1 MTTKEHIISVENLSK
16 TYASGFSAL
25 SEVNLSIIPG
35 EIFALLGPNGAGKTT
50 LINIICG
57 IVNPSGGRVRTGGH
71 DIVREYRSARAKI
84 GLVPQELSTDM
95 FEKVWDTV
103 RFSRNLFGKPDN
115 HAHLEKV
122 LKDLSL
128 WEKKDSKIMALSGGM
143 KRRVMI
149 AKALSHEPQILFLDE
164 PTAGVDVEL
173 RRDMWQMVRKLRE
186 SGVTIILTTHY
197 IEEAEEM
204 ADRIGVIN
212 KGRIILVEEKTKL
225 MKKLGKKQL
234 ILTLKKPLEET
245 AFEFG
250 AHQVDVSPDRTE
262 LVYTFDSQARDSGI
276 SSLLAHLGEKR
287 VELKD
292 LQTKESSLEEIFV
305 QLVGRRS

>member
-1 MTTKEHIISVENLSK
+1 
-16 TYASGFSAL
+16 
-25 SEVNLSIIPG
+25 
-35 EIFALLGPNGAGKTT
+35 
-50 LINIICG
+50 
-57 IVNPSGGRVRTGGH
+57 
-71 DIVREYRSARAKI
+71 
-84 GLVPQELSTDM
+84 
-95 FEKVWDTV
+95 
-103 RFSRNLFGKPDN
+103 
-115 HAHLEKV
+115 
-122 LKDLSL
+122 
-128 WEKKDSKIMALSGGM
+128 
-143 KRRVMI
+143 
-149 AKALSHEPQILFLDE
+149 
-164 PTAGVDVEL
+164 
-173 RRDMWQMVRKLRE
+173 
-186 SGVTIILTTHY
+186 
-197 IEEAEEM
+197 M